1 MEKARRRTRWGGGVQ
16 GPWKMEQEKLGWD
29 LGNRATHDERSS
41 FFPCQD
47 PHGHSSSSPKQN
59 SAKHTHTHTHV
70 RARARTHTHT
80 CAHPTYYHKIHFC
93 RSTSSS
99 PHLNFITHLKVCL
112 LPDYPASPPLCTS
125 LIMLLWLQK
134 P

>member
-80 CAHPTYYHKIHFC
+80 HAHTPPTTIKFTSAAPHPLHPI
-93 RSTSSS
+93 STLS
-99 PHLNFITHLKVCL
+99 HT
-112 LPDYPASPPLCTS
+112 
-125 LIMLLWLQK
+125 
-134 P
+134 